1 MIFRGG
7 VQATEFWRVY
17 HAFRRHHLRGSPLA
31 LQRLHELLYAY
42 GNASA
47 TGIINKRR
55 RWDFPGSFHFVGTIV
70 STIGKTCSAIPVT
83 SRPYPRRNTHRG
95 QWDSCRTEFY
105 ASRLFDSLQCHEKK
119 IDFQGNN
126 PADFVPRSGLLT
138 SVKAKFFFVTII
150 VINMQLLLYLGK
162 NYLIYII

>member
-1 MIFRGG
+1 MINVWRYIFNVRFTMNHSFIIIFLSIFLRI
-7 VQATEFWRVY
+7 QAAEFWRVY

-70 STIGKTCSAIPVT
+70 STIGKKCDMYNIPCLEYYPLVICIHVVAGISGSVGFVSRVLRFITLSLFSRNRMKRFLMERSISAI
-83 SRPYPRRNTHRG
+83 
-95 QWDSCRTEFY
+95 
-105 ASRLFDSLQCHEKK
+105 
-119 IDFQGNN
+119 
-126 PADFVPRSGLLT
+126 
-138 SVKAKFFFVTII
+138 
-150 VINMQLLLYLGK
+150 
-162 NYLIYII
+162 